1 MSRNSLNV
9 LADKLAEK
17 SGLSQIESELFIRKM
32 FDVCHQGLDADKMV
46 KMRWL
51 GTFKVTSVK
60 DRESVDVNTGE
71 RILIEGRDKISFTPD
86 NILKEIVNKPFA
98 QFETVVVNEGVDF
111 DSIDKKYEDSL
122 EDEEQEREQDVI
134 RPAVDVVEPLLPENA
149 FSTESTVSG
158 VIDFL
163 DIPETPS
170 LDAPET
176 PSEDSNVVVIGEET
190 AEISEE
196 TAEISEE
203 KESEVDTSVQ
213 ESEKVMEETME
224 SCAET
229 VESHAETVES
239 HAETSN
245 DLPVS
250 DSLEEPKEEVVATVS
265 DNIRKDISD
274 DEAGSDDEVDSDD
287 EADSADE
294 SASDDESDSADESDS
309 DDESDSADESD
320 SDDEEEIRRRHFII
334 PKYMVIV
341 ASITLL
347 LLIGGFGWFAFN
359 YGQMAAQRDHLATQL
374 AQYKKGKE
382 SGMKLA
388 KVQSQEQILQQKARQ
403 DSLRMAQASE
413 AIKAAEKADSLKTI
427 AAEKEM
433 SEKKQKSDHILLAE
447 NKKVSEKV
455 VAEKKMAEQKKLDKA
470 AEPAKV
476 TPGKYDSD
484 PRVRTGAYRIV
495 GVDQIVTVGDH
506 QTLTTLS
513 KRYLGPGMECYIEA
527 LNGTSTIKSGQKIKI
542 PKLELKKKKAK

>member
-1 MSRNSLNV
+1 MSKNSLNV
-9 LADKLAEK
+9 LAEKLAEK

-32 FDVCHQGLDADKMV
+32 FDVCHQGLAADKMV

-71 RILIEGRDKISFTPD
+71 RIIIEGRDKISFTPD

-122 EDEEQEREQDVI
+122 EDEEQEREQEVI
-134 RPAVDVVEPLLPENA
+134 KPAVDVVEPLLPENS
-149 FSTESTVSG
+149 FSTESTASG

-170 LDAPET
+170 E
-176 PSEDSNVVVIGEET
+176 ESNVVVIG
-190 AEISEE
+190 EE

-213 ESEKVMEETME
+213 ESEKVMEETMD

-229 VESHAETVES
+229 VESHG
-239 HAETSN
+239 ETSN
-245 DLPVS
+245 ELPVS
-250 DSLEEPKEEVVATVS
+250 DSLEEPKEEFAANVS
-265 DNIRKDISD
+265 DNSRKDISD
-274 DEAGSDDEVDSDD
+274 NEAESDD
-287 EADSADE
+287 EA
-294 SASDDESDSADESDS
+294 
-309 DDESDSADESD
+309 
-320 SDDEEEIRRRHFII
+320 EIRRRHFII

-359 YGQMAAQRDHLATQL
+359 YGQMAAQRDHLALQL
-374 AQYKKGKE
+374 AQYKEGKE
-382 SGMKLA
+382 SVMKFA
-388 KVQSQEQILQQKARQ
+388 KVKSQEQILQQKARQ

-413 AIKAAEKADSLKTI
+413 AVKAAEKADSLKMI
-427 AAEKEM
+427 AAEKAM
-433 SEKKQKSDHILLAE
+433 SEKNQKSDHIQLAD

-455 VAEKKMAEQKKLDKA
+455 VAEKKMADQKKLDKA
-470 AEPAKV
+470 AEHAKV
-476 TPGKYDSD
+476 TSGKYDSD

-506 QTLTTLS
+506 QTLSSLS

-527 LNGTSTIKSGQKIKI
+527 LNGNSTIKSGQKIKI

>member
-1 MSRNSLNV
+1 MSKNSLNV

-32 FDVCHQGLDADKMV
+32 FDVCHQGLAADKIV

-71 RILIEGRDKISFTPD
+71 RIIIEGRDKISFTPD

-134 RPAVDVVEPLLPENA
+134 RPAVDVVEPLLPENS
-149 FSTESTVSG
+149 FSTESTASG

-170 LDAPET
+170 E
-176 PSEDSNVVVIGEET
+176 ESNVVVIG
-190 AEISEE
+190 EE

-213 ESEKVMEETME
+213 ESEQVMEETMD

-229 VESHAETVES
+229 VESHG
-239 HAETSN
+239 ETSN
-245 DLPVS
+245 ELPVS
-250 DSLEEPKEEVVATVS
+250 DSLEEPKEEFAANVS
-265 DNIRKDISD
+265 DNSRKDISD
-274 DEAGSDDEVDSDD
+274 NEAESDD
-287 EADSADE
+287 EA
-294 SASDDESDSADESDS
+294 
-309 DDESDSADESD
+309 
-320 SDDEEEIRRRHFII
+320 EIRRRHFII

-359 YGQMAAQRDHLATQL
+359 YGQMAAQRDHLALQL
-374 AQYKKGKE
+374 AQYKEGKE
-382 SGMKLA
+382 SVMKFA
-388 KVQSQEQILQQKARQ
+388 KVKSQEQILQQKARQ

-413 AIKAAEKADSLKTI
+413 AVKAAEKADSLKTI
-427 AAEKEM
+427 AAEKAM
-433 SEKKQKSDHILLAE
+433 SEKNQKSDHIQLAD

-455 VAEKKMAEQKKLDKA
+455 VAEKRWQIRKNWIRLLNM
-470 AEPAKV
+470 
-476 TPGKYDSD
+476 
-484 PRVRTGAYRIV
+484 PR
-495 GVDQIVTVGDH
+495 
-506 QTLTTLS
+506 
-513 KRYLGPGMECYIEA
+513 
-527 LNGTSTIKSGQKIKI
+527 
-542 PKLELKKKKAK
+542 